1 MANGSKDFI
10 GARFYK
16 TDLHI
21 HTPASTCWTGEK
33 SKQTVEKIF
42 KKLQKEKIEIVAIT
56 DHNIAENAE
65 EAKRLGKQYGIKVF
79 PGVEVSTKE
88 GHVLAIFDP
97 SKTKKEIQDWLAKM
111 GFVGKRLGDL
121 NTMAEDQDGTALG
134 IEKVFSLI
142 ENNDGIAIAPHPN
155 SKGTG
160 FLEIMKQ
167 KGLAKQAAYH
177 SSCLRG
183 LEVGQDREKILKLA
197 SGKISGYSKKYGCI
211 ATSDAHNIQDI
222 GKSYTYIKV
231 GDFSIS
237 ALKQVLYDPSMR
249 IRFADEWPPKHH
261 AWISSVEVSQGFFHG
276 VDFRLHPDMN
286 CLVGGKA
293 TGKSLLIELI
303 KFALDIK
310 SPIKEINKSSGNIMK
325 AKTCLGEGGTV
336 TLHIVSDNGETYRVQ
351 RTVSDLDSGPEVY
364 YKDTQ
369 AKATSNVEDVFQCKA
384 YSQNEVIELG
394 KTLPALLDW
403 LDGFIDLADE
413 QQQIKDLTKRFKTL
427 LATLDEQH
435 NKAKQIPSIVKKKEE
450 LEAKKEHLEKMIKK
464 PILKSFPNWKKEER
478 KLRSFQKGLK
488 KLKEE
493 IVEPVKN
500 VKIDKYIPKPEE
512 GTPNYKDILA
522 QRDTIVDMSQQFQD
536 LGTQLEQLVADSE
549 RELESY
555 ILGWRKKYEKASQE
569 HEKVIKTAGVKNA
582 SALTSELD
590 KVIETIE
597 ELEVDL
603 EAAQSASRKKQAIED
618 ELRQKVIPS
627 FTQCFSDIFKKR
639 LDKAKAIS
647 GSLDSF
653 VRINVLQMKDRTE
666 YRNTVGKFAK
676 GSGLRGEQLDQIV
689 AKVLPVEL
697 AELIV
702 DRNEVKLTT
711 LTGMTSRNAGVLIEH
726 IWAKNTS
733 DQGQENPSKI
743 YELMATELKDSVT
756 VELEVTKGV
765 YKPMEELSVGSKC
778 TAILSVALV
787 EGKCPLI
794 VDQPED
800 ALDNPFVFGQIVKTV
815 RRSKAG
821 RQYILAT
828 HNPNVAVSSDAELIY
843 CLKATA
849 SAGSVEKQ
857 GSIDEVSTKDKVVA
871 NLEGGKS
878 AFRLRSQKYDI
889 VVEDPSAVVLDIKPS
904 EKYVT

>member
-1 MANGSKDFI
+1 MTNGSKDFL

-21 HTPASTCWTGEK
+21 HTPASKCWKGEK
-33 SKQTVEKIF
+33 SEQTIEKIF
-42 KKLQKEKIEIVAIT
+42 RKLQQEKIEIVAIT
-56 DHNIAENAE
+56 DHNTAESVDK
-65 EAKRLGKQYGIKVF
+65 AKRLGKEYGINVF

-111 GFVGKRLGDL
+111 GFVGERLGDL

-142 ENNDGIAIAPHPN
+142 ENNAGIAIAPHPN

-177 SSCLRG
+177 SYCLRG
-183 LEVGQDREKILKLA
+183 LEVGQDKEKILRLA
-197 SGKISGYSKKYGCI
+197 SGKISGYNKKYGCI

-222 GKSYTYIKV
+222 GKSFTYIKV

-237 ALKQVLYDPSMR
+237 ALKQVFYDPSMR
-249 IRFADEWPPKHH
+249 IRFADDWPLKHH
-261 AWISSVEVSQGFFHG
+261 AWIKNIEVSQGFFDG
-276 VDFRLHPDMN
+276 VAFRLHPDMN

-293 TGKSLLIELI
+293 VGKSLLIELI
-303 KFALDIK
+303 KFALGVR
-310 SPIKEINKSSGNIMK
+310 SPIKEINKSSENIMR

-336 TLHIVSDNGETYRVQ
+336 TLHVVSDNDETYRVQ
-351 RTVSDLDSGPEVY
+351 RTVSELDSGPEVY

-369 AKATSNVEDVFQCKA
+369 AKATPSVEDVFKCKV

-403 LDGFIDLADE
+403 LDGFINLADE
-413 QQQIKDLTKRFKTL
+413 RQRIKDLRTRFKTL
-427 LATLDEQH
+427 LTTLDEQH
-435 NKAKQIPSIVKKKEE
+435 NNAKQIPSIVKKKEE

-478 KLRSFQKGLK
+478 KLRNFQKGLK

-500 VKIDKYIPKPEE
+500 AKIDKYIPKPEK
-512 GTPNYKDILA
+512 GTPNYKDISA
-522 QRDTIVDMSQQFQD
+522 QRDAIVKMVLQFQG
-536 LGTQLEQLVADSE
+536 LGKQLEQLVTASE
-549 RELESY
+549 KALEGY
-555 ILGWRKKYEKASQE
+555 ILGWRKKFEKARKE
-569 HEKVIKTAGVKNA
+569 HEAVIKTAGVKNA

-603 EAAQSASRKKQAIED
+603 EAARNALRKKQAIEN

-639 LDKAKAIS
+639 IDKAKAIS
-647 GSLDSF
+647 DSLDSF
-653 VRINVLQMKDRTE
+653 VRINVLQMNDRTE
-666 YRNTVGKFAK
+666 YRNVVGRLAK

-689 AKVLPVEL
+689 AKVSPVEL
-697 AELIV
+697 AELVV
-702 DRNEVKLTT
+702 DRNEGKLTT
-711 LTGMTSRNAGVLIEH
+711 ATGLTDRNAIVLIEH

-733 DQGQENPSKI
+733 DEGQEYPSKL
-743 YELMATELKDSVT
+743 YELMLAELKDSVT
-756 VELEVTKGV
+756 VELEVTDGL
-765 YKPMEELSVGSKC
+765 YKPMKELSVGSKC

-787 EGKCPLI
+787 EGNCPLI

-800 ALDNPFVFGQIVKTV
+800 ALDNPFVFEQIVKTV
-815 RRSKAG
+815 RRSKTG

-828 HNPNVAVSSDAELIY
+828 HNPNVAVSSDADLIY

-857 GSIDEVSTKDKVVA
+857 GSIDEISTKDKVVA

-889 VVEDPSAVVLDIKPS
+889 VVEDPSAVVLDIQSS
-904 EKYVT
+904 EK